1 MPKQTQTSQ
10 RCNRDDNITIY
21 TKNNLKATKTRV
33 KKIARDLL
41 YPNIVMRQIDKAK
54 TANEID
60 SIMARARRGEFDH
73 YSRK

>member
-1 MPKQTQTSQ
+1 MSKQTQTSQ
-10 RCNRDDNITIY
+10 RYNRDDNITVY

-41 YPNIVMRQIDKAK
+41 YPNIVMRRIDEAK

-73 YSRK
+73 YSVK